1 METPIDF
8 YRHFS
13 WLKKVS
19 AEASSDYFMSL
30 GAYYGPI
37 IKSVPWGS
45 FLHFLACLWEKREAL
60 WLCDN
65 YSSDR
70 DAFLFVFVLLI
81 VDVFF

>member
-1 METPIDF
+1 MRLLLTILCL
-8 YRHFS
+8 S
-13 WLKKVS
+13 
-19 AEASSDYFMSL
+19 
-30 GAYYGPI
+30 AYYGPI

-45 FLHFLACLWEKREAL
+45 FLHFLACLWEKREGL

-81 VDVFF
+81 VDFFSDVTFLTKEQQ